1 MAVLVQEREKEEIF
15 GTEKSG
21 TQPEQLNPALRK
33 LQPQKGKVKMG
44 FTAEMQTQ
52 YDDGETI
59 CSP

>member
-1 MAVLVQEREKEEIF
+1 MF
-15 GTEKSG
+15 GTENSG
-21 TQPEQLNPALRK
+21 MQPGQLNPALRK

-44 FTAEMQTQ
+44 FTVEMQTQ

>member
-1 MAVLVQEREKEEIF
+1 MF
-15 GTEKSG
+15 GTENSG
-21 TQPEQLNPALRK
+21 MQLGQLDPDLRK
-33 LQPQKGKVKMG
+33 IQPQRGKVKMG

>member
-1 MAVLVQEREKEEIF
+1 MF
-15 GTEKSG
+15 GTETVAYSQGKF
-21 TQPEQLNPALRK
+21 NPALGK
-33 LQPQKGKVKMG
+33 LQPQKGKVKTG

>member
-1 MAVLVQEREKEEIF
+1 MF
-15 GTEKSG
+15 GTENSDKEPG
-21 TQPEQLNPALRK
+21 QLNPALRK